1 MAEKFSKFRPA
12 DTRQIKTKTKKN
24 KFFLKCFKNICGL
37 PLKSMGKK
45 GILNCTTHKS
55 SMIGAFQFQATLKLQ
70 NTLKFINKDG

>member
-1 MAEKFSKFRPA
+1 MTEQFSKFRPA
-12 DTRQIKTKTKKN
+12 DTRQIKTKQKKI
-24 KFFLKCFKNICGL
+24 FLKCFKNICGL
-37 PLKSMGKK
+37 PLKSMGKN